1 MPPPFY
7 LFSLS
12 VFLFSSLCLS
22 FAVPPLPPPHSLLFS
37 LSVFLYSLSPLFT
50 RFLHLCNLQELIYIS
65 HSVIINNIL
74 LQSRREENQQC
85 GRNNL
90 FTFTREL
97 CVCVHVFENGAVER
111 ERERVRTPLAFDHIY
126 FPVNTI
132 AHKPGHDTT
141 LSLLFLYRQNKHTFN
156 QSEYSLKSESY

>member
-1 MPPPFY
+1 MPPPFS

-12 VFLFSSLCLS
+12 VVLFSSLCLS
-22 FAVPPLPPPHSLLFS
+22 PSIFRFPTSSSTS
-37 LSVFLYSLSPLFT
+37 LSLYLSLGLS
-50 RFLHLCNLQELIYIS
+50 LQGLIHIS
-65 HSVIINNIL
+65 HSVIIKNIL